1 MGHTSKLMNTVN
13 TNSPHARST
22 NHKLGILSR
31 YRGCFSRV
39 QILETYKCR
48 NPSTLCSRVRQ
59 LYIHMNTFLT
69 AVLYSLQQLLRQN
82 SDAIANSIV
91 LEQGKTLA
99 GMVSINNF

>member
-1 MGHTSKLMNTVN
+1 MNTVN

-59 LYIHMNTFLT
+59 LYIHVNTFLT
-69 AVLYSLQQLLRQN
+69 AVFYSLQQLLRQN
-82 SDAIANSIV
+82 SDTIANSIV

-99 GMVSINNF
+99 GMVSINGF

>member
-1 MGHTSKLMNTVN
+1 
-13 TNSPHARST
+13 
-22 NHKLGILSR
+22 
-31 YRGCFSRV
+31 
-39 QILETYKCR
+39 
-48 NPSTLCSRVRQ
+48 
-59 LYIHMNTFLT
+59 MNTFLT